1 VNLAAADPPERPP
14 WWRDAVV
21 RACLL
26 AGLAGAAALL
36 ASAGFAGPAL
46 APRLDIVA
54 FFFIALTVLQ
64 VIPIRIFHAEERE
77 DVSLREAFIVPM
89 VLLLAPWQTV
99 LLVGLSTALAQGIRR
114 AAPLKALFNIGQ
126 TMVAGGVAVAVV
138 AAVRGATPGVSGQ
151 ALAAAAVAG
160 FAYALV
166 SAVAVAGVIAVSR
179 GFSFRAVILEAAGL
193 RLATWAG
200 SVSFGALILAAY
212 AHLHWALLLT
222 VAPILALQ
230 VGFTSAIGQRRG
242 RQQVESLYRAAAEV
256 RSGIDRE
263 EILARLLAAAI
274 PLLDARE
281 SRYVELGAGGE
292 PAPGAEPVAD
302 PDRLL
307 RTPVTEE
314 LALEVVRAPAAGR
327 WSDADRRLART
338 IADVAASALD
348 KARLF
353 EEVKHQA
360 LYDALTGLPNQVLLV
375 DRVSQALAGS
385 VRTKTWLC
393 LIYIDLDNFKR
404 INDSLGHA
412 AGDDLLKAASRRL
425 EAAVRA
431 SDTVARMS
439 GDEFVL
445 LMPSISSADDAAAVG
460 QKIID
465 VFAAPFDL
473 GGLQV
478 YCSASAGIALCPDH
492 GSSYGTLLQK
502 SDLALYE
509 AKARGR
515 GTYCLYTPSMSKVTE
530 SRLSLEADLR
540 RALHNDEL
548 RLLYQAQIDLPTG
561 AIVGAEALVRWQH
574 PTLGLLGPDR
584 FIPLAEDL
592 GLVRLID
599 HWVLEQAC
607 AQVHR
612 WQQAGLPPLRVAV
625 NLSGADF
632 GDPSVADSI
641 LDTIRSHRVDPA
653 RIEVEVTES
662 LALKEG
668 LDSRPILQSLR
679 DRGVGVAID
688 DFGTGHSTLARLGSF
703 PIDVLK
709 IDKSF
714 IDAVGTASEAPL
726 VVAIIAMAHSL
737 SLQVVA
743 EGVERVEQREFLNA
757 HGCDRAQGYLFA
769 YPVPPAQFEDFVRS
783 AV

>member
-1 VNLAAADPPERPP
+1 
-14 WWRDAVV
+14 VV
-21 RACLL
+21 RACLV
-26 AGLAGAAALL
+26 AGLAGAVALL
-36 ASAGFAGPAL
+36 GSLSVAGPAL

-54 FFFIALTVLQ
+54 FFFAALTVLQ
-64 VIPIRIFHAEERE
+64 VIPIRVFHAEERE

-114 AAPLKALFNIGQ
+114 AAPLKALFNVGQ
-126 TMVAGGVAVAVV
+126 TMVAGGVAVAVF
-138 AAVRGATPGVSGQ
+138 AALRGTAPGVSGQ
-151 ALAAAAVAG
+151 SLGAAAIAG
-160 FAYALV
+160 FGYALV
-166 SAVAVAGVIAVSR
+166 SAVAVAGVIAMSR
-179 GFSFRAVILEAAGL
+179 GLSFRAVILEAAAL
-193 RLATWAG
+193 RLATWTG
-200 SVSFGALILAAY
+200 SVSFGALVLAAY

-230 VGFTSAIGQRRG
+230 VGFTSAIGQRHG
-242 RQQVESLYRAAAEV
+242 RQQVENLYRAAAEV
-256 RSGIDRE
+256 RSGIDRQ

-274 PLLDARE
+274 PLFDARE
-281 SRYVELGAGGE
+281 CRYVQLGAGRE
-292 PAPGAEPVAD
+292 PAPGVGPASD
-302 PDRLL
+302 PDRVL
-307 RTPVTEE
+307 RMPVTEE
-314 LALEVVRAPAAGR
+314 LALEVVRAPAGGR

-338 IADVAASALD
+338 ITDVAASALD
-348 KARLF
+348 KAGLF
-353 EEVKHQA
+353 EELKHQA

-375 DRVSQALAGS
+375 DRVTQALAGS
-385 VRTKTWLC
+385 VRTKTWLS
-393 LIYIDLDNFKR
+393 LIYVDLDNFKR

-445 LMPSISSADDAAAVG
+445 LMPAISSAADAAAVG

-465 VFAAPFDL
+465 VFAAPFEL

-509 AKARGR
+509 AKVRGR
-515 GTYCLYTPSMSKVTE
+515 GAYCIYTPSMSEVTE

-540 RALHNDEL
+540 RALQNDEL

-561 AIVGAEALVRWQH
+561 VIVGAEALVRWQH

-599 HWVLEQAC
+599 RWVLEQAC
-607 AQVHR
+607 AQVRR
-612 WQQAGLPPLRVAV
+612 WQQAGLPRLRVAV

-632 GDPSVADSI
+632 ADPAVAAAI
-641 LDTIRSHRVDPA
+641 LDTIRSNGIDPA
-653 RIEVEVTES
+653 QIEVEVTES

-668 LDSRPILQSLR
+668 LDSRLILQSLR
-679 DRGVGVAID
+679 DRGVKVAID

-714 IDAVGTASEAPL
+714 IDAVGTGSEAPL

-737 SLQVVA
+737 SLRVVA
-743 EGVERVEQREFLNA
+743 EGVERPEQREFLND
-757 HGCDRAQGYLFA
+757 HGCDCAQGYLFA
-769 YPVPPAQFEDFVRS
+769 HPVTPAQFEGLVRS